1 MGEVINLT
9 DDDSTEGVPE
19 GEVVKKTQKRS
30 FVWTYFDKDAA
41 KSTSKGGE
49 TRVMVTCL
57 ARKGK
62 IGGKYVSKYKCGDEL
77 TLNNVDPL
85 QWWKIHRTDFPNLF
99 RMAKV
104 RQSSNTSNFRRI
116 IWQFLPL
123 RHQLNVSF
131 LVGRG

>member
-49 TRVMVTCL
+49 TRVMVTQVGSQ
-57 ARKGK
+57 GK
-62 IGGKYVSKYKCGDEL
+62 DRG
-77 TLNNVDPL
+77 
-85 QWWKIHRTDFPNLF
+85 Q
-99 RMAKV
+99 V
-104 RQSSNTSNFRRI
+104 RVQ
-116 IWQFLPL
+116 
-123 RHQLNVSF
+123 V
-131 LVGRG
+131 

>member
-49 TRVMVTCL
+49 TRLMVTCL

-77 TLNNVDPL
+77 STLNPTTVS
-85 QWWKIHRTDFPNLF
+85 NLKTHLKN
-99 RMAKV
+99 AHGITKDTALLES
-104 RQSSNTSNFRRI
+104 Q
-116 IWQFLPL
+116 
-123 RHQLNVSF
+123 VSIQHHP
-131 LVGRG
+131 

>member
-1 MGEVINLT
+1 MSVAVV
-9 DDDSTEGVPE
+9 VPAE
-19 GEVVKKTQKRS
+19 APTKKSGFVSSMFAKKQRAGSSIADLAAEFQRYIDLPVV
-30 FVWTYFDKDAA
+30 
-41 KSTSKGGE
+41 
-49 TRVMVTCL
+49 
-57 ARKGK
+57 
-62 IGGKYVSKYKCGDEL
+62 DED
-77 TLNNVDPL
+77 VDPL